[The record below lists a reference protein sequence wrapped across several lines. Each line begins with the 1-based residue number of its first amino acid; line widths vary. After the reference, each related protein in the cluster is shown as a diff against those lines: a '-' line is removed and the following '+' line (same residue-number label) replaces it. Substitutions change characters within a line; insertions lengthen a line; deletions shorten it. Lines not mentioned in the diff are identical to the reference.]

1 MDYDTTGIAATY
13 DAARGYPPEVMEQ
26 WLDIIA
32 GHMPPDSG
40 LLIDLGCG
48 TGRFTVPLA
57 ERFKARVIGIDPSE
71 RMLEVARR
79 KMVAGRVEFRQARG
93 ERLPV
98 DDGVADLV
106 FLSMVLHHL
115 DDPASTARE
124 CRRVLRDGGRVCVR
138 NGTRETEYPQ
148 RRFFPGIV
156 TIIEAELPSREEVI
170 ELFEAAGLKRRA
182 HELVPHPLAANWNQ
196 LADKLALRAD
206 SFLARL
212 ADADFEAGLAALRAY
227 ASGRPSHEQITEQ
240 IDLFVFQG
248 CHGVRPAGSEPA
260 IPRT

>member
-1 MDYDTTGIAATY
+1 MDYDKTAIATTY
-13 DAARGYPPEVMEQ
+13 DAARSYSPEVLRL
-26 WLDIIA
+26 WLDLVGA
-32 GHMPPDSG
+32 YAPSACG
-40 LLIDLGCG
+40 LIVDVGCG
-48 TGRFTVPLA
+48 TGRFTVPMA
-57 ERFKARVIGIDPSE
+57 ERLKARVIGIDPSE

-93 ERLPV
+93 ERLPL
-98 DDGVADLV
+98 DDGVVDLV

-124 CRRVLRDGGRVCVR
+124 CRRVLRYGGRVCVR
-138 NGTRETEYPQ
+138 NSTRETEYVQ

-156 TIIEAELPSREEVI
+156 SIIEAELPSREEVI
-170 ELFEAAGLKRRA
+170 ELFEATKFKHRG
-182 HELVPHPLAANWNQ
+182 HELVPHPLAANWHK

-212 ADADFEAGLAALRAY
+212 PDADFEAGLAALRAY

-248 CHGVRPAGSEPA
+248 
-260 IPRT
+260 